1 MNTRRLRYEV
11 ALVLALTFGMAGLR
25 SIFTLIDALSTPL
38 NTQSVTLNAPR
49 ATAAWLDFALQL
61 CGAATIMTWG
71 LLALF
76 LLGERLEKPR
86 GADFSWGVG
95 LAALIGI
102 PGLGFYYAAVHLGLS
117 KEVIPSTLEHFW
129 TIPVL
134 LLFSFAHAF
143 AEEIVVA
150 ELAEHKAQP
159 TRPRP
164 YFHLGGQC
172 PAAWQL
178 PPLPRRFRRY
188 RQRDHGAYLWLVLS
202 ALPPHIHLAT
212 DHRPLPYRCS
222 RICRLYACHDAQ
234 HQRFLVRS
242 FTMNTPMAIAPI
254 PKSMSP
260 GTRNHRISVNTGL

>member
-25 SIFTLIDALSTPL
+25 SIFTLIDALSAPL

-143 AEEIVVA
+143 AEEIVVVKW
-150 ELAEHKAQP
+150 LS
-159 TRPRP
+159 TRLNQLGHGLIFTLVVSALLRGS
-164 YFHLGGQC
+164 YHLYQGVSAGIGNVIMGLIYG
-172 PAAWQL
+172 WFYL
-178 PPLPRRFRRY
+178 RY
-188 RQRDHGAYLWLVLS
+188 RPTSIWPLIIGHFLIDAVAFVGYT
-202 ALPPHIHLAT
+202 LAT
-212 DHRPLPYRCS
+212 MLNINVS
-222 RICRLYACHDAQ
+222 W
-234 HQRFLVRS
+234 
-242 FTMNTPMAIAPI
+242 
-254 PKSMSP
+254 
-260 GTRNHRISVNTGL
+260 

>member
-25 SIFTLIDALSTPL
+25 SIFTLIDALSAPL

-143 AEEIVVA
+143 AEEIVVVKW
-150 ELAEHKAQP
+150 LS
-159 TRPRP
+159 TRLNQLGHGLIFTLVVSALLRGS
-164 YFHLGGQC
+164 YHLYQGVSAGIGNVIMGLIYG
-172 PAAWQL
+172 WFYL
-178 PPLPRRFRRY
+178 RY
-188 RQRDHGAYLWLVLS
+188 RPTSICPLIIGHFLIDAVAFVGYT
-202 ALPPHIHLAT
+202 LAT
-212 DHRPLPYRCS
+212 MLNINVSC
-222 RICRLYACHDAQ
+222 
-234 HQRFLVRS
+234 
-242 FTMNTPMAIAPI
+242 
-254 PKSMSP
+254 
-260 GTRNHRISVNTGL
+260 

>member
-143 AEEIVVA
+143 AEEIVVVKW
-150 ELAEHKAQP
+150 LS
-159 TRPRP
+159 TRLNQLGHGLIFTLVVSALLRGS
-164 YFHLGGQC
+164 YHLYQGVSAGIGNVIMGLIYG
-172 PAAWQL
+172 WFYL
-178 PPLPRRFRRY
+178 RY
-188 RQRDHGAYLWLVLS
+188 RPTSIWPLIIGHFLIDAVAFVGYT
-202 ALPPHIHLAT
+202 LAT
-212 DHRPLPYRCS
+212 MLNINVSC
-222 RICRLYACHDAQ
+222 
-234 HQRFLVRS
+234 
-242 FTMNTPMAIAPI
+242 
-254 PKSMSP
+254 
-260 GTRNHRISVNTGL
+260 

>member
-1 MNTRRLRYEV
+1 MSTRRLRYEV

-76 LLGERLEKPR
+76 LLGERLGKPR
-86 GADFSWGVG
+86 STDLSWGVG
-95 LAALIGI
+95 LASIIGI

-117 KEVIPSTLEHFW
+117 KEVIPSALEHFW

-143 AEEIVVA
+143 AEEIVVVKW
-150 ELAEHKAQP
+150 LS
-159 TRPRP
+159 TRLNQLNHGLVFTLVASALLRGS
-164 YFHLGGQC
+164 YHLYQGVSAGIGNVIMGLIYG
-172 PAAWQL
+172 WFYL
-178 PPLPRRFRRY
+178 RY
-188 RQRDHGAYLWLVLS
+188 RPTSIW
-202 ALPPHIHLAT
+202 
-212 DHRPLPYRCS
+212 PL
-222 RICRLYACHDAQ
+222 IIGHFLIDAVAFVGYAII
-234 HQRFLVRS
+234 
-242 FTMNTPMAIAPI
+242 N
-254 PKSMSP
+254 
-260 GTRNHRISVNTGL
+260 G

>member
-1 MNTRRLRYEV
+1 MSTRRLRYEV

-25 SIFTLIDALSTPL
+25 SIFTLIDALSAQL

-143 AEEIVVA
+143 AEEIVVVKW
-150 ELAEHKAQP
+150 LS
-159 TRPRP
+159 TRLNQLGHGLIFTLVVSALLRGS
-164 YFHLGGQC
+164 YHLYQGVSAGIGNVIMGLIYG
-172 PAAWQL
+172 WFYL
-178 PPLPRRFRRY
+178 RY
-188 RQRDHGAYLWLVLS
+188 RPTSIWPLIIGHFLIDAVAFVGYT
-202 ALPPHIHLAT
+202 LAT
-212 DHRPLPYRCS
+212 MLNINVSC
-222 RICRLYACHDAQ
+222 
-234 HQRFLVRS
+234 
-242 FTMNTPMAIAPI
+242 
-254 PKSMSP
+254 
-260 GTRNHRISVNTGL
+260 

>member
-1 MNTRRLRYEV
+1 
-11 ALVLALTFGMAGLR
+11 MAGLR
-25 SIFTLIDALSTPL
+25 SIFTLIDALSAPL

-143 AEEIVVA
+143 AEEIVVVKWLSTRLNQLGHGLIFTLVVSA
-150 ELAEHKAQP
+150 LLRGSYHLYQGVSAGIGNVIMELI
-159 TRPRP
+159 
-164 YFHLGGQC
+164 YGWFYL
-172 PAAWQL
+172 
-178 PPLPRRFRRY
+178 RY
-188 RQRDHGAYLWLVLS
+188 RPTSIWPLIIGHFLIDAVAFVGYT
-202 ALPPHIHLAT
+202 LAT
-212 DHRPLPYRCS
+212 MLNINVS
-222 RICRLYACHDAQ
+222 W
-234 HQRFLVRS
+234 
-242 FTMNTPMAIAPI
+242 
-254 PKSMSP
+254 
-260 GTRNHRISVNTGL
+260 

>member
-49 ATAAWLDFALQL
+49 ATATWLDFALQL

-143 AEEIVVA
+143 AEEIVVVKW
-150 ELAEHKAQP
+150 LS
-159 TRPRP
+159 TRLKQLGHGLIFTLVVSALLRGS
-164 YFHLGGQC
+164 YHLYQGVSAGIGNVIMGLIYG
-172 PAAWQL
+172 WFYL
-178 PPLPRRFRRY
+178 RY
-188 RQRDHGAYLWLVLS
+188 RPTSIWPLIIGHFLIDAVAFVGYT
-202 ALPPHIHLAT
+202 LAT
-212 DHRPLPYRCS
+212 MLNINVS
-222 RICRLYACHDAQ
+222 W
-234 HQRFLVRS
+234 
-242 FTMNTPMAIAPI
+242 
-254 PKSMSP
+254 
-260 GTRNHRISVNTGL
+260 

>member
-25 SIFTLIDALSTPL
+25 SIFTLIDALSAPL
-38 NTQSVTLNAPR
+38 NTQSVTLNALR

-143 AEEIVVA
+143 AEEIVVVKW
-150 ELAEHKAQP
+150 LS
-159 TRPRP
+159 TRLNQLGHGLIFTLVVSALLRGS
-164 YFHLGGQC
+164 YHLYQGVSAGIGNVIMGLIYG
-172 PAAWQL
+172 WFYL
-178 PPLPRRFRRY
+178 RY
-188 RQRDHGAYLWLVLS
+188 RPTSIWPLIIGHFLIDAVAFVGYT
-202 ALPPHIHLAT
+202 LAT
-212 DHRPLPYRCS
+212 MLNINVS
-222 RICRLYACHDAQ
+222 W
-234 HQRFLVRS
+234 
-242 FTMNTPMAIAPI
+242 
-254 PKSMSP
+254 
-260 GTRNHRISVNTGL
+260 

>member
-1 MNTRRLRYEV
+1 MSTRRLRYEV

-143 AEEIVVA
+143 AEEIVVVKW
-150 ELAEHKAQP
+150 LS
-159 TRPRP
+159 TRLNQLDHGLIFTLVVSALLRGS
-164 YFHLGGQC
+164 YHLYQGVSAGIGNVIMGLIYG
-172 PAAWQL
+172 WFYL
-178 PPLPRRFRRY
+178 RY
-188 RQRDHGAYLWLVLS
+188 RPTSIWPLIIGHFLIDAVAFVGYT
-202 ALPPHIHLAT
+202 LAT
-212 DHRPLPYRCS
+212 MLNINVS
-222 RICRLYACHDAQ
+222 W
-234 HQRFLVRS
+234 
-242 FTMNTPMAIAPI
+242 
-254 PKSMSP
+254 
-260 GTRNHRISVNTGL
+260 

>member
-102 PGLGFYYAAVHLGLS
+102 PGLGFYYAAVNLGLS

-143 AEEIVVA
+143 AEEIVVVKW
-150 ELAEHKAQP
+150 LS
-159 TRPRP
+159 TRLNQLGHGLIFTLVVSALLRGS
-164 YFHLGGQC
+164 YHLYQGVSAGIGNVIMGLIYG
-172 PAAWQL
+172 WFYL
-178 PPLPRRFRRY
+178 RY
-188 RQRDHGAYLWLVLS
+188 RPTSIWPLIIGHFLIDAVAFVGYT
-202 ALPPHIHLAT
+202 LAT
-212 DHRPLPYRCS
+212 MLNINVS
-222 RICRLYACHDAQ
+222 W
-234 HQRFLVRS
+234 
-242 FTMNTPMAIAPI
+242 
-254 PKSMSP
+254 
-260 GTRNHRISVNTGL
+260 

>member
-1 MNTRRLRYEV
+1 MSTRRLRYEV

-76 LLGERLEKPR
+76 LLGERLKKPR

-143 AEEIVVA
+143 AEEIVVVKW
-150 ELAEHKAQP
+150 LS
-159 TRPRP
+159 TRLNQLGHGLIFTLVVSALLRGS
-164 YFHLGGQC
+164 YHLYQGVSAGIGNVIMGLIYG
-172 PAAWQL
+172 WFYL
-178 PPLPRRFRRY
+178 RY
-188 RQRDHGAYLWLVLS
+188 RPTSIWPLIIGHFLIDAVAFVGYT
-202 ALPPHIHLAT
+202 LAT
-212 DHRPLPYRCS
+212 MFNINVS
-222 RICRLYACHDAQ
+222 W
-234 HQRFLVRS
+234 
-242 FTMNTPMAIAPI
+242 
-254 PKSMSP
+254 
-260 GTRNHRISVNTGL
+260 

>member
-25 SIFTLIDALSTPL
+25 SIFTLIDALSAPL

-143 AEEIVVA
+143 AEEIVVVKW
-150 ELAEHKAQP
+150 LS
-159 TRPRP
+159 TRLNQLGHGLIFTLVVSALLRGS
-164 YFHLGGQC
+164 YHLYQGVSAGIGNVIMGLIYG
-172 PAAWQL
+172 WFYL
-178 PPLPRRFRRY
+178 RY
-188 RQRDHGAYLWLVLS
+188 RPTSIWPLIIGHFLIDAVAFVGYT
-202 ALPPHIHLAT
+202 LAT
-212 DHRPLPYRCS
+212 MFNINVS
-222 RICRLYACHDAQ
+222 W
-234 HQRFLVRS
+234 
-242 FTMNTPMAIAPI
+242 
-254 PKSMSP
+254 
-260 GTRNHRISVNTGL
+260 

>member
-143 AEEIVVA
+143 AEEIVVVKW
-150 ELAEHKAQP
+150 LS
-159 TRPRP
+159 TRLNQLGHGLIFTLVVSALLRGS
-164 YFHLGGQC
+164 YHLYQGVSAGIGNVIMGLIFG
-172 PAAWQL
+172 WFYL
-178 PPLPRRFRRY
+178 RY
-188 RQRDHGAYLWLVLS
+188 RPTSIWPLIIGHFLIDAVAFVGYT
-202 ALPPHIHLAT
+202 LAT
-212 DHRPLPYRCS
+212 MFNINVS
-222 RICRLYACHDAQ
+222 W
-234 HQRFLVRS
+234 
-242 FTMNTPMAIAPI
+242 
-254 PKSMSP
+254 
-260 GTRNHRISVNTGL
+260 

>member
-25 SIFTLIDALSTPL
+25 SIFTLIDALSAPL

-143 AEEIVVA
+143 AEEIVVVKW
-150 ELAEHKAQP
+150 LS
-159 TRPRP
+159 TRLNQLGHGLIFTLVVSALLRGS
-164 YFHLGGQC
+164 YHLYQGVSAGIGNVIMGLIYG
-172 PAAWQL
+172 WFYL
-178 PPLPRRFRRY
+178 RY
-188 RQRDHGAYLWLVLS
+188 RTTSIWPLIIGHFLIDAVAFVGYT
-202 ALPPHIHLAT
+202 LAT
-212 DHRPLPYRCS
+212 MLNINVSC
-222 RICRLYACHDAQ
+222 
-234 HQRFLVRS
+234 
-242 FTMNTPMAIAPI
+242 
-254 PKSMSP
+254 
-260 GTRNHRISVNTGL
+260 

>member
-1 MNTRRLRYEV
+1 MSTRRLRYEV

-25 SIFTLIDALSTPL
+25 SIFTLIDALSAPL

-143 AEEIVVA
+143 AEEIVVVKW
-150 ELAEHKAQP
+150 LS
-159 TRPRP
+159 TRLNQLGHGLIFTLVVSALLRGS
-164 YFHLGGQC
+164 YHLYQGVSAGIGNVIMGLIYG
-172 PAAWQL
+172 WFYL
-178 PPLPRRFRRY
+178 RY
-188 RQRDHGAYLWLVLS
+188 RPTSIWPLIIGHFLIDAVAFVGYT
-202 ALPPHIHLAT
+202 LAT
-212 DHRPLPYRCS
+212 MLNINVS
-222 RICRLYACHDAQ
+222 W
-234 HQRFLVRS
+234 
-242 FTMNTPMAIAPI
+242 
-254 PKSMSP
+254 
-260 GTRNHRISVNTGL
+260 

>member
-25 SIFTLIDALSTPL
+25 SIFTLIDALSAPL

-143 AEEIVVA
+143 AEEIVVVKW
-150 ELAEHKAQP
+150 LS
-159 TRPRP
+159 TRLNQLGHGLIFTLVVSALLRGS
-164 YFHLGGQC
+164 YHLYQGVSAGIGNVIMGLIYG
-172 PAAWQL
+172 WFYL
-178 PPLPRRFRRY
+178 RY
-188 RQRDHGAYLWLVLS
+188 RPTSIWPLIIGHFLIDAVAFVGYT
-202 ALPPHIHLAT
+202 LAT
-212 DHRPLPYRCS
+212 MLNINVSC
-222 RICRLYACHDAQ
+222 
-234 HQRFLVRS
+234 
-242 FTMNTPMAIAPI
+242 
-254 PKSMSP
+254 
-260 GTRNHRISVNTGL
+260 

>member
-143 AEEIVVA
+143 AEEIVVVKW
-150 ELAEHKAQP
+150 LS
-159 TRPRP
+159 TRLNQLDHGLIFTLVVSALLRGS
-164 YFHLGGQC
+164 YHLYQGVSAGIGNVIMGLIYG
-172 PAAWQL
+172 WFYL
-178 PPLPRRFRRY
+178 RY
-188 RQRDHGAYLWLVLS
+188 RPTSIWPLIIGHFLIDAVAFVGYT
-202 ALPPHIHLAT
+202 LAT
-212 DHRPLPYRCS
+212 MLNINVS
-222 RICRLYACHDAQ
+222 W
-234 HQRFLVRS
+234 
-242 FTMNTPMAIAPI
+242 
-254 PKSMSP
+254 
-260 GTRNHRISVNTGL
+260 

>member
-76 LLGERLEKPR
+76 LLSKRLEKPR

-143 AEEIVVA
+143 AEEIVVVKW
-150 ELAEHKAQP
+150 LS
-159 TRPRP
+159 TRLNQLGHGLIFTLVVSALLRGS
-164 YFHLGGQC
+164 YHLYQGVSAGIGNVIMGLIYG
-172 PAAWQL
+172 WFYL
-178 PPLPRRFRRY
+178 RY
-188 RQRDHGAYLWLVLS
+188 RPTSIWPLIIGHFLIDAVAFVGYT
-202 ALPPHIHLAT
+202 LAT
-212 DHRPLPYRCS
+212 MLNINVS
-222 RICRLYACHDAQ
+222 W
-234 HQRFLVRS
+234 
-242 FTMNTPMAIAPI
+242 
-254 PKSMSP
+254 
-260 GTRNHRISVNTGL
+260 

>member
-25 SIFTLIDALSTPL
+25 SIFTLIDALSAPL

-129 TIPVL
+129 SIPVL

-143 AEEIVVA
+143 AEEIVVVKW
-150 ELAEHKAQP
+150 LS
-159 TRPRP
+159 TRLNQ
-164 YFHLGGQC
+164 LG
-172 PAAWQL
+172 
-178 PPLPRRFRRY
+178 
-188 RQRDHGAYLWLVLS
+188 HGLIFTLVVS
-202 ALPPHIHLAT
+202 ALLRGSYHLYQGVSAGIGNVIMGLIYGWFYLLYRPTSIWPLIIGHFLIDAVAFVGYTLAT
-212 DHRPLPYRCS
+212 MLNINVS
-222 RICRLYACHDAQ
+222 W
-234 HQRFLVRS
+234 
-242 FTMNTPMAIAPI
+242 
-254 PKSMSP
+254 
-260 GTRNHRISVNTGL
+260 

>member
-102 PGLGFYYAAVHLGLS
+102 PGLGFYYVAVHLGLS

-143 AEEIVVA
+143 AEEIVVVKW
-150 ELAEHKAQP
+150 LS
-159 TRPRP
+159 TRLNQLGHGLIFTLVVSALLRGN
-164 YFHLGGQC
+164 YHLYQGVSAGIGNVIMGLIYG
-172 PAAWQL
+172 WFYL
-178 PPLPRRFRRY
+178 RY
-188 RQRDHGAYLWLVLS
+188 RPTSIWPLIIGHFLIDAVAFVGYT
-202 ALPPHIHLAT
+202 LAT
-212 DHRPLPYRCS
+212 MLNINVS
-222 RICRLYACHDAQ
+222 W
-234 HQRFLVRS
+234 
-242 FTMNTPMAIAPI
+242 
-254 PKSMSP
+254 
-260 GTRNHRISVNTGL
+260 

>member
-1 MNTRRLRYEV
+1 MSTRRLRYEV

-38 NTQSVTLNAPR
+38 NAQSVTLNAPR

-143 AEEIVVA
+143 AEEIVVVKW
-150 ELAEHKAQP
+150 LS
-159 TRPRP
+159 TRLNQLGHGLIFTLVVSALLRGS
-164 YFHLGGQC
+164 YHLYQGVSAGIGNVIMGLIYG
-172 PAAWQL
+172 WFYL
-178 PPLPRRFRRY
+178 RY
-188 RQRDHGAYLWLVLS
+188 RPTSIWPLIIGHFLIDAVAFVGYT
-202 ALPPHIHLAT
+202 LAT
-212 DHRPLPYRCS
+212 MLNINVSC
-222 RICRLYACHDAQ
+222 
-234 HQRFLVRS
+234 
-242 FTMNTPMAIAPI
+242 
-254 PKSMSP
+254 
-260 GTRNHRISVNTGL
+260 

>member
-1 MNTRRLRYEV
+1 MSTRRLRYEV

-143 AEEIVVA
+143 AEEIVVVKW
-150 ELAEHKAQP
+150 LS
-159 TRPRP
+159 TRLNQLGHGLIFTLVVSALLRGS
-164 YFHLGGQC
+164 YHLYQGVSAGIGNVIMGLIYG
-172 PAAWQL
+172 WFYL
-178 PPLPRRFRRY
+178 RY
-188 RQRDHGAYLWLVLS
+188 RPTSIWPLIIGHFLIDAVAFVGYT
-202 ALPPHIHLAT
+202 LAT
-212 DHRPLPYRCS
+212 MFNINVS
-222 RICRLYACHDAQ
+222 W
-234 HQRFLVRS
+234 
-242 FTMNTPMAIAPI
+242 
-254 PKSMSP
+254 
-260 GTRNHRISVNTGL
+260 

>member
-25 SIFTLIDALSTPL
+25 SIFTLIDALSAPL

-143 AEEIVVA
+143 AEEIVVVKW
-150 ELAEHKAQP
+150 LS
-159 TRPRP
+159 TRLNQLGHGLIFTLVVSALLRGS
-164 YFHLGGQC
+164 YHLYQGVSAGIGNVILGLIYG
-172 PAAWQL
+172 WFYL
-178 PPLPRRFRRY
+178 RY
-188 RQRDHGAYLWLVLS
+188 RPTSIWPLIIGHFLIDAVAFVGYT
-202 ALPPHIHLAT
+202 LAT
-212 DHRPLPYRCS
+212 MLNINVS
-222 RICRLYACHDAQ
+222 W
-234 HQRFLVRS
+234 
-242 FTMNTPMAIAPI
+242 
-254 PKSMSP
+254 
-260 GTRNHRISVNTGL
+260 

>member
-1 MNTRRLRYEV
+1 MSTRRLRYEV

-25 SIFTLIDALSTPL
+25 SIFTLIDALSAPL

-143 AEEIVVA
+143 AEEIVVVKW
-150 ELAEHKAQP
+150 LS
-159 TRPRP
+159 TRLNQLGHGLIFTLVVSALLRGS
-164 YFHLGGQC
+164 YHLYQGVSAGIGNVIMGLIYG
-172 PAAWQL
+172 WFYL
-178 PPLPRRFRRY
+178 RY
-188 RQRDHGAYLWLVLS
+188 RPTSIWPLIIGHFLIDAVAFVSYT
-202 ALPPHIHLAT
+202 LAT
-212 DHRPLPYRCS
+212 MLNINVSC
-222 RICRLYACHDAQ
+222 
-234 HQRFLVRS
+234 
-242 FTMNTPMAIAPI
+242 
-254 PKSMSP
+254 
-260 GTRNHRISVNTGL
+260 

>member
-25 SIFTLIDALSTPL
+25 SIFTLIDALSAPL

-143 AEEIVVA
+143 AEEIVVVKW
-150 ELAEHKAQP
+150 LS
-159 TRPRP
+159 TRLNQLDHGLIFTLVVSALLRGS
-164 YFHLGGQC
+164 YHLYQGVSAGIGNVIMGLIYG
-172 PAAWQL
+172 WFYL
-178 PPLPRRFRRY
+178 RY
-188 RQRDHGAYLWLVLS
+188 RPTSIWPLIIGHFLIDAVAFVGYT
-202 ALPPHIHLAT
+202 LAT
-212 DHRPLPYRCS
+212 MLNINVS
-222 RICRLYACHDAQ
+222 W
-234 HQRFLVRS
+234 
-242 FTMNTPMAIAPI
+242 
-254 PKSMSP
+254 
-260 GTRNHRISVNTGL
+260 

>member
-1 MNTRRLRYEV
+1 MSTRRLRYEV

-143 AEEIVVA
+143 AEEIVVVKW
-150 ELAEHKAQP
+150 LS
-159 TRPRP
+159 TRLNQLGHGLIFTLVVSALLRGS
-164 YFHLGGQC
+164 YHLYQGVSAGIGNVIMGLIYG
-172 PAAWQL
+172 WFYL
-178 PPLPRRFRRY
+178 RY
-188 RQRDHGAYLWLVLS
+188 RPTSIWPLIIGHFLIDAVAFVGYT
-202 ALPPHIHLAT
+202 LAT
-212 DHRPLPYRCS
+212 MLNINVS
-222 RICRLYACHDAQ
+222 W
-234 HQRFLVRS
+234 
-242 FTMNTPMAIAPI
+242 
-254 PKSMSP
+254 
-260 GTRNHRISVNTGL
+260 

>member
-25 SIFTLIDALSTPL
+25 SIFTLIDALSAPL

-95 LAALIGI
+95 LVALIGI

-143 AEEIVVA
+143 AEEIVVVKW
-150 ELAEHKAQP
+150 LS
-159 TRPRP
+159 TRLNQLGHGLIFTLVVSALLRGS
-164 YFHLGGQC
+164 YHLYQGVSAGIGNVIMGLIYG
-172 PAAWQL
+172 WFYL
-178 PPLPRRFRRY
+178 RY
-188 RQRDHGAYLWLVLS
+188 RPTSIWPLIIGHFLIDAVAFVGYT
-202 ALPPHIHLAT
+202 LAT
-212 DHRPLPYRCS
+212 MLNINVS
-222 RICRLYACHDAQ
+222 W
-234 HQRFLVRS
+234 
-242 FTMNTPMAIAPI
+242 
-254 PKSMSP
+254 
-260 GTRNHRISVNTGL
+260 

>member
-1 MNTRRLRYEV
+1 MSTRRLRYEV

-25 SIFTLIDALSTPL
+25 SIFTLIDALSAPL

-76 LLGERLEKPR
+76 LLDERLEKPR

-143 AEEIVVA
+143 AEEIVVVKW
-150 ELAEHKAQP
+150 LS
-159 TRPRP
+159 TRLNQLGHGLIFTLVVSALLRGS
-164 YFHLGGQC
+164 YHLYQGVSAGIGNVIMGLIYG
-172 PAAWQL
+172 WFYL
-178 PPLPRRFRRY
+178 RY
-188 RQRDHGAYLWLVLS
+188 RPTSIWPLIIGHFLIDAVAFVGYT
-202 ALPPHIHLAT
+202 LAT
-212 DHRPLPYRCS
+212 MLNINVSC
-222 RICRLYACHDAQ
+222 
-234 HQRFLVRS
+234 
-242 FTMNTPMAIAPI
+242 
-254 PKSMSP
+254 
-260 GTRNHRISVNTGL
+260 

>member
-1 MNTRRLRYEV
+1 MSTRRLRYEV

-143 AEEIVVA
+143 AEEIVVVKW
-150 ELAEHKAQP
+150 LS
-159 TRPRP
+159 TRLNQLGHGLIFTLVVSALLRGS
-164 YFHLGGQC
+164 YHLYQGVSAGIGNVIMGLIYG
-172 PAAWQL
+172 WFYL
-178 PPLPRRFRRY
+178 RY
-188 RQRDHGAYLWLVLS
+188 RPTSIWPLIIGHFLIDAVAFVGYT
-202 ALPPHIHLAT
+202 LAT
-212 DHRPLPYRCS
+212 MLNINVSC
-222 RICRLYACHDAQ
+222 
-234 HQRFLVRS
+234 
-242 FTMNTPMAIAPI
+242 
-254 PKSMSP
+254 
-260 GTRNHRISVNTGL
+260 

>member
-25 SIFTLIDALSTPL
+25 SIFTLIDALSAPL

-129 TIPVL
+129 SIPVL

-143 AEEIVVA
+143 AEEIVVVKW
-150 ELAEHKAQP
+150 LS
-159 TRPRP
+159 TRLNQLGHGLIFTLVVSALLRGS
-164 YFHLGGQC
+164 YHLYQGVSAGIGNVIMGLIYG
-172 PAAWQL
+172 WFYL
-178 PPLPRRFRRY
+178 RY
-188 RQRDHGAYLWLVLS
+188 RPTSIWPLIIGHFLIDAVAFVGYT
-202 ALPPHIHLAT
+202 LAT
-212 DHRPLPYRCS
+212 MLNINVS
-222 RICRLYACHDAQ
+222 W
-234 HQRFLVRS
+234 
-242 FTMNTPMAIAPI
+242 
-254 PKSMSP
+254 
-260 GTRNHRISVNTGL
+260 

>member
-1 MNTRRLRYEV
+1 
-11 ALVLALTFGMAGLR
+11 MAGLR
-25 SIFTLIDALSTPL
+25 SIFTLIDALSAPL

-134 LLFSFAHAF
+134 LLLSFAHAF
-143 AEEIVVA
+143 AEEIVVVKW
-150 ELAEHKAQP
+150 LS
-159 TRPRP
+159 TRLNQLGHGLIFTLVVSALLRGS
-164 YFHLGGQC
+164 YHLYQGVSAGIGNVIMGLIYG
-172 PAAWQL
+172 WFYL
-178 PPLPRRFRRY
+178 RY
-188 RQRDHGAYLWLVLS
+188 RPTSIWPLIIGHFLIDAVAFVGYT
-202 ALPPHIHLAT
+202 LAT
-212 DHRPLPYRCS
+212 MLNINVSC
-222 RICRLYACHDAQ
+222 
-234 HQRFLVRS
+234 
-242 FTMNTPMAIAPI
+242 
-254 PKSMSP
+254 
-260 GTRNHRISVNTGL
+260 

>member
-1 MNTRRLRYEV
+1 MSTRRLRYEV

-25 SIFTLIDALSTPL
+25 SIFTLIDALSAPL

-143 AEEIVVA
+143 AEEIVVVKW
-150 ELAEHKAQP
+150 LS
-159 TRPRP
+159 TRLNQLGHGLIFTLVVSALLRGS
-164 YFHLGGQC
+164 YHLYQGVSAGIGNVIMGLIYG
-172 PAAWQL
+172 WFYL
-178 PPLPRRFRRY
+178 RY
-188 RQRDHGAYLWLVLS
+188 RPTSIWPLIIGHFLIDAVAFVGYT
-202 ALPPHIHLAT
+202 LAT
-212 DHRPLPYRCS
+212 MLNINVSC
-222 RICRLYACHDAQ
+222 
-234 HQRFLVRS
+234 
-242 FTMNTPMAIAPI
+242 
-254 PKSMSP
+254 
-260 GTRNHRISVNTGL
+260 

>member
-143 AEEIVVA
+143 AEEIVVVKW
-150 ELAEHKAQP
+150 LS
-159 TRPRP
+159 TRLNQLGHGLIFTLVVSALLRGS
-164 YFHLGGQC
+164 YHLYQGVSAGIGNVIMGLIYG
-172 PAAWQL
+172 WFYL
-178 PPLPRRFRRY
+178 RY
-188 RQRDHGAYLWLVLS
+188 RPTSIWPLIIGHFLIDAVAFVGYT
-202 ALPPHIHLAT
+202 LAT
-212 DHRPLPYRCS
+212 MFNINVSC
-222 RICRLYACHDAQ
+222 
-234 HQRFLVRS
+234 
-242 FTMNTPMAIAPI
+242 
-254 PKSMSP
+254 
-260 GTRNHRISVNTGL
+260 

>member
-11 ALVLALTFGMAGLR
+11 ALVLVLTFGMAGLR
-25 SIFTLIDALSTPL
+25 SIFTLIDALSAPL

-143 AEEIVVA
+143 AEEIVVVKW
-150 ELAEHKAQP
+150 LS
-159 TRPRP
+159 TRLNQLGHGLIFTLVVSALLRGS
-164 YFHLGGQC
+164 YHLYQGVSAGIGNVIMGLIYG
-172 PAAWQL
+172 WFYL
-178 PPLPRRFRRY
+178 RY
-188 RQRDHGAYLWLVLS
+188 RPTSIWPLIIGHFLIDAVAFVGYT
-202 ALPPHIHLAT
+202 LAT
-212 DHRPLPYRCS
+212 MLNINVS
-222 RICRLYACHDAQ
+222 W
-234 HQRFLVRS
+234 
-242 FTMNTPMAIAPI
+242 
-254 PKSMSP
+254 
-260 GTRNHRISVNTGL
+260 

>member
-25 SIFTLIDALSTPL
+25 SIFTLIDALSAPL

-143 AEEIVVA
+143 AEEIVVVKW
-150 ELAEHKAQP
+150 LS
-159 TRPRP
+159 TRLNQLGHGLIFTLVVSALLRGS
-164 YFHLGGQC
+164 YHLYQGVSAGIGNVIMGLIFG
-172 PAAWQL
+172 WFYL
-178 PPLPRRFRRY
+178 RY
-188 RQRDHGAYLWLVLS
+188 RPTSIWPLIIGHFLIDAVAFVGYT
-202 ALPPHIHLAT
+202 LAT
-212 DHRPLPYRCS
+212 MFNINVS
-222 RICRLYACHDAQ
+222 W
-234 HQRFLVRS
+234 
-242 FTMNTPMAIAPI
+242 
-254 PKSMSP
+254 
-260 GTRNHRISVNTGL
+260 

>member
-1 MNTRRLRYEV
+1 MSTRRLRYEV

-25 SIFTLIDALSTPL
+25 SFFTLIDALSTPL

-143 AEEIVVA
+143 AEEIVVVKW
-150 ELAEHKAQP
+150 LS
-159 TRPRP
+159 TRLNQLGHGLIFTLVVSALLRGS
-164 YFHLGGQC
+164 YHLYQGVSAGIGNVIMGLIYG
-172 PAAWQL
+172 WFYL
-178 PPLPRRFRRY
+178 RY
-188 RQRDHGAYLWLVLS
+188 RPTSIWPLIIGHFLIDAVAFVGYT
-202 ALPPHIHLAT
+202 LAT
-212 DHRPLPYRCS
+212 MLNINVS
-222 RICRLYACHDAQ
+222 W
-234 HQRFLVRS
+234 
-242 FTMNTPMAIAPI
+242 
-254 PKSMSP
+254 
-260 GTRNHRISVNTGL
+260 

>member
-143 AEEIVVA
+143 AEEIVVVKW
-150 ELAEHKAQP
+150 LS
-159 TRPRP
+159 TRLNQLGHGLIFTLVVSALLRGS
-164 YFHLGGQC
+164 YHLYQGVSAGIGNVIMGLIYG
-172 PAAWQL
+172 WFYL
-178 PPLPRRFRRY
+178 RY
-188 RQRDHGAYLWLVLS
+188 RPTSIWPLIIGHFLIDAVAFVGYT
-202 ALPPHIHLAT
+202 LAT
-212 DHRPLPYRCS
+212 MLNINVS
-222 RICRLYACHDAQ
+222 W
-234 HQRFLVRS
+234 
-242 FTMNTPMAIAPI
+242 
-254 PKSMSP
+254 
-260 GTRNHRISVNTGL
+260 